1 MVLTG
6 KMPVLLSPWTG
17 DNPLNQGYHIG
28 VFSLSAQ
35 GRLPE
40 GGYDARRSNKTT

>member
-17 DNPLNQGYHIG
+17 DKPLNWRYHIG
-28 VFSLSAQ
+28 VVPLSAQ

-40 GGYDARRSNKTT
+40 GGHDARRSNETT